1 MEGVDAMRRLLVAL
15 FILFITTPLAAIPTI
30 THGTGTAS
38 RSTIYVVKRG
48 DTLMKIARR
57 YGLPSWRAIFAVNR
71 DRIRNPN
78 RIRVGQVLR
87 LPNGLLRVKQVKTV
101 QQVKAAPQARF
112 VALRVAAPAP
122 APSGNTIVGI
132 ITAAAQRY
140 GQSPAAMIKVAEC
153 ESGLNPLAVNRSSGA
168 SGLFQFLPSTWR
180 TTPYASS
187 SIFDATANANAAAW
201 MWSVGRRREWVC

>member
-1 MEGVDAMRRLLVAL
+1 MRRLLVAL

-38 RSTIYVVKRG
+38 RPATYTVKRG
-48 DTLMKIARR
+48 DTLTKIARR
-57 YGLPSWRAIFAVNR
+57 FGLQSWRAIFAVNR

-87 LPNGLLRVKQVKTV
+87 LPVGLLRVK
-101 QQVKAAPQARF
+101 QVKAAPQARF

-122 APSGNTIVGI
+122 APAGNNIIAI

-140 GQSPAAMIKVAEC
+140 GQSPTAMIAVARC

>member
-1 MEGVDAMRRLLVAL
+1 MRRLLVAL

-48 DTLMKIARR
+48 DTLTKIARR
-57 YGLPSWRAIFAVNR
+57 FGLQSWRAIFAVNR

-87 LPNGLLRVKQVKTV
+87 LPVGLLRVK
-101 QQVKAAPQARF
+101 QVKAAPQARF

-122 APSGNTIVGI
+122 APAGNNIIAI

-140 GQSPAAMIKVAEC
+140 GQSPTAMIAVARC

>member
-1 MEGVDAMRRLLVAL
+1 MRRLLVAL
-15 FILFITTPLAAIPTI
+15 FILFIATPLAAIPTI

-48 DTLMKIARR
+48 DTLTKIARH

-71 DRIRNPN
+71 GRIRNPN
-78 RIRVGQVLR
+78 VIRVGQVLR
-87 LPNGLLRVKQVKTV
+87 LPQGQLRARQVKQAA
-101 QQVKAAPQARF
+101 AAPKAQF
-112 VALRVAAPAP
+112 VAMRVAAPRPAPAP
-122 APSGNTIVGI
+122 APASNTIVGI

-140 GQSPAAMIKVAEC
+140 GQSPAAMIRVAKC
-153 ESGLNPLAVNRSSGA
+153 ESGLNPRAVNRSSGA

-201 MWSVGRRREWVC
+201 MWSVGRRGEWVCQP

>member
-15 FILFITTPLAAIPTI
+15 FVLSLTAPLAAIPAGVFAS
-30 THGTGTAS
+30 GTSTVS
-38 RSTIYVVKRG
+38 RSATYTVKRG
-48 DTLMKIARR
+48 DTLTKIARR
-57 YGLPSWRAIFAVNR
+57 YGLSSWRVLFAVNR

-87 LPNGLLRVKQVKTV
+87 LPQGLLRVKQVK
-101 QQVKAAPQARF
+101 AAPQARV
-112 VALRVAAPAP
+112 VALRAPAPAAAPAP
-122 APSGNTIVGI
+122 ASNTIVGI

-140 GQSPAAMIKVAEC
+140 GQSPAAMIRVAKC
-153 ESGLNPLAVNRSSGA
+153 ESGLNPRAVNRSSGA

-201 MWSVGRRREWVC
+201 MWSVGRRGEWVCQ